1 MRCIGH
7 LDNQEQARTFSDF
20 LYVEGIANQVE
31 DDPGHGWAVWV
42 SSEDELTTAGEW
54 LAKFRVQP
62 ADPCYRQKAR
72 QADRI
77 KQQEV
82 GSDAEYA
89 RKIKD
94 RRQVFRPVAGV
105 GSRPLTVSLIA
116 ISVLVFLGS
125 NGPAQALIDAYLSF
139 SQFPTGLP
147 EIMQGEVW
155 RLVTPIFIHFG
166 WLHIFFNLL
175 WLWDLSGMIEN
186 RLGPAKLA
194 VLLIGLA
201 VVSNAVQYFGAELL
215 HKAAEVSGPG
225 LAAAVA
231 QRSAELLGSGLNFG
245 GLSGVNYGLLGYI
258 WMRGRH
264 DPDSGLFLN
273 PQSLMIM
280 LVWFV
285 LCFTPI
291 FGHIAN
297 GCHLGGLALGAAWG
311 WLAAQR
317 AR

>member
-42 SSEDELTTAGEW
+42 SSEDELARAGDW
-54 LAKFRVQP
+54 LAKFRRQP
-62 ADPCYRQKAR
+62 TDPRYRQKAR

-82 GSDAEYA
+82 ESDAEYA

-94 RRQVFRPVAGV
+94 RRQVFRPVTGV

-116 ISVLVFLGS
+116 ISVLVFLGR
-125 NGPAQALIDAYLSF
+125 NGSAKALLDAYLSF

-147 EIMQGEVW
+147 EIMQGQLW
-155 RLVTPIFIHFG
+155 RLITPIFIHFD
-166 WLHIFFNLL
+166 WLHILFNLL
-175 WLWDLSGMIEN
+175 WLWDLGGMIEN

-194 VLLIGLA
+194 VILVGLA
-201 VVSNAVQYFGAELL
+201 VVSNAAQYFGAELL
-215 HKAAEVSGPG
+215 LQAAEASGSG
-225 LAAAVA
+225 WGAAVA
-231 QRSAELLGSGLNFG
+231 SRSAEMLGSGLNFG
-245 GLSGVNYGLLGYI
+245 GLSGVNYGLLSYI

-297 GCHLGGLALGAAWG
+297 GCHLAGLALGAAWG
-311 WLAAQR
+311 WQAAQR
-317 AR
+317 PR